1 MIRVLFFAQLRE
13 RLGTSGL
20 DIVFEKSL
28 ETVGDLLNRL
38 LAENDPLWTEV
49 LSASNVICAVNQQV
63 SDVDRQLC
71 AGDEVAFFPPVT
83 GG

>member
-13 RLGTSGL
+13 RLGTSGM
-20 DIVFEKSL
+20 DIVYEESI
-28 ETVGDLLNRL
+28 ETVGDLLRRL
-38 LAENDPLWTEV
+38 FADNDPLWAEV

-63 SDVDRQLC
+63 SDMDRQLC